1 MNLCEVGVDQLQDA
15 MNQGE
20 LSAAEITH
28 YYLQQIAS
36 HNYGDANLHAFITVQ
51 DAELLME
58 QAHQLDRERQQG
70 KARGPLHGIPVA
82 IKDNIDTGDGMPTTT
97 GSLLLREHRA
107 PDDAFVVK
115 QLRDAGAIILGKTNL
130 SEWANFRSTASSSGW
145 SSLGGQ
151 TKNPYDPTR
160 STCGSS
166 SGSAVAVSANLV
178 TLAIGTETD
187 GSLTMP
193 ASTTGIVAIKPTRG
207 LISRDGIIPIARSQD
222 TAGPMARSV
231 RDAVYML
238 QVMAGNDQRDDDSY
252 SDDRDFTDYLSEQ
265 GLQGKRI
272 GVVRELTG
280 YHAGVDAL
288 FDQQL
293 PLLEQAGATLVDA
306 LRFPSGLSWARD
318 EFDLLL
324 HEFRQDIADYLAQT
338 SDTGFNSLK
347 DLILANSKYKDAIL
361 PWFGQEMFILAE
373 GLSEE
378 SQQDYE
384 AAVKRAKQ
392 AAGHDTIDA
401 LLKKHELDL
410 LIAPTSGPAWK
421 IDLING
427 DNLLGSASSAP
438 AVAGYPHITVPMGF
452 VHEMPVGLSF
462 IGTARSEATLIAAA
476 YAYEQ
481 CSSARR
487 APDLTCKTE
496 PDE

>member
-1 MNLCEVGVDQLQDA
+1 MDFFEADVDQLQQA
-15 MNQGE
+15 MAKGD
-20 LSAAEITH
+20 LSAADLTW
-28 YYLQQIAS
+28 YYLQQIAQ
-36 HNYGDANLHAFITVQ
+36 HNYSNTNLHAFITVQ
-51 DAELLME
+51 DADLLME

-70 KARGPLHGIPVA
+70 KIRSCLHGIPVA

-97 GSLLLREHRA
+97 GSWLLREHRA
-107 PDDAFVVK
+107 PDDAHVVK
-115 QLRDAGAIILGKTNL
+115 QLRQAGAIVLGKTNL

-151 TKNPYDPTR
+151 TRNPYDTTR

-178 TLAIGTETD
+178 ALAIGTETD

-222 TAGPMARSV
+222 TAGPLARTV

-238 QVMAGNDQRDDDSY
+238 QVMADNDGRDDDSY
-252 SDDRDFTDYLSEQ
+252 SDKRDFTDYLDEQ
-265 GLQGKRI
+265 GLVGKRI

-280 YHAGVDAL
+280 YHAAVDGI

-293 PLLEQAGATLVDA
+293 PLLEQAGATVVDG
-306 LRFPSGLSWARD
+306 LRFPADANWARD
-318 EFDLLL
+318 EFELLL
-324 HEFRQDIADYLAQT
+324 HEFKQDIAYYLAQT
-338 SDTGFNSLK
+338 SDTGFNSLE
-347 DLILANSKYKDAIL
+347 DLIVANSKYADTIL
-361 PWFGQEMFILAE
+361 PWFGQEMFLLAE
-373 GLSEE
+373 ARNDEL
-378 SQQDYE
+378 QKQYE
-384 AAVKRAKQ
+384 AAVRRAKQ
-392 AAGHDTIDA
+392 AAGPDTIDA
-401 LLKKHELDL
+401 LLKEHNLDL

-452 VHEMPVGLSF
+452 VHQLPVGLSF
-462 IGTARSEATLIAAA
+462 IGTARSEEKLIAAA

-481 CSSARR
+481 LSKARR
-487 APDLTCKTE
+487 APGQNLQNRA
-496 PDE
+496 